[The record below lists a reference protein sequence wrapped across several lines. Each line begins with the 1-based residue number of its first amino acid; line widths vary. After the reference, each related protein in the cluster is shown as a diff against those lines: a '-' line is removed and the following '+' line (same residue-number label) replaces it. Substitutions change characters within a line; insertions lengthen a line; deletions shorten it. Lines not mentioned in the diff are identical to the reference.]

1 MVEVTHA
8 AAGGKPLT
16 EQFANLTK
24 TFTTML
30 AVSNISP
37 NPSKALIKEETEHL
51 LLCFC
56 TFCSLIKRAKNLSL
70 QNIFI
75 LVLQEKKL
83 RNILKDLLTI
93 ETNFDVVKLF
103 IDFEP
108 Q

>member
-1 MVEVTHA
+1 
-8 AAGGKPLT
+8 
-16 EQFANLTK
+16 
-24 TFTTML
+24 ML
-30 AVSNISP
+30 VISNISP
-37 NPSKALIKEETEHL
+37 NPSKALMKEETEHL

-56 TFCSLIKRAKNLSL
+56 TFCSLLKGKKLSL

-108 Q
+108 SITKSKYITKFLNANSNIKL

>member
-1 MVEVTHA
+1 
-8 AAGGKPLT
+8 
-16 EQFANLTK
+16 
-24 TFTTML
+24 ML

-37 NPSKALIKEETEHL
+37 NPSKALMKEETEHL

-56 TFCSLIKRAKNLSL
+56 TFCSLLKGKKLSL

-108 Q
+108 SITKSKYITKFLNANSNIRL

>member
-1 MVEVTHA
+1 
-8 AAGGKPLT
+8 
-16 EQFANLTK
+16 
-24 TFTTML
+24 ML
-30 AVSNISP
+30 VVSNISP
-37 NPSKALIKEETEHL
+37 NPSKALMKEETEHL

-56 TFCSLIKRAKNLSL
+56 TFCSLLKGKKLSL

-108 Q
+108 LITKSKYITKFLNANSNIRL

>member
-1 MVEVTHA
+1 
-8 AAGGKPLT
+8 
-16 EQFANLTK
+16 
-24 TFTTML
+24 ML
-30 AVSNISP
+30 ISNISP

-56 TFCSLIKRAKNLSL
+56 TFCSLLKGKKLSL

-83 RNILKDLLTI
+83 RNILKELLTI

-108 Q
+108 SITKSKYITKFLNANSNIRL

>member
-1 MVEVTHA
+1 V
-8 AAGGKPLT
+8 LI
-16 EQFANLTK
+16 
-24 TFTTML
+24 
-30 AVSNISP
+30 SNISP
-37 NPSKALIKEETEHL
+37 NPSKALIKDESEHL

-56 TFCSLIKRAKNLSL
+56 TFCSLLKGKKLSL

-83 RNILKDLLTI
+83 RDILKELLTI

-108 Q
+108 SITKSTYITKFLNANSNIQL

>member
-1 MVEVTHA
+1 
-8 AAGGKPLT
+8 
-16 EQFANLTK
+16 
-24 TFTTML
+24 ML
-30 AVSNISP
+30 VVSNISP
-37 NPSKALIKEETEHL
+37 NPSKALMKEETEHL

-56 TFCSLIKRAKNLSL
+56 TFCSLLKGKKLSL

-93 ETNFDVVKLF
+93 ETNFDIVKLF

-108 Q
+108 SITKSKYITKFLNANSNIRL

>member
-1 MVEVTHA
+1 
-8 AAGGKPLT
+8 
-16 EQFANLTK
+16 
-24 TFTTML
+24 ML
-30 AVSNISP
+30 VVSNISP
-37 NPSKALIKEETEHL
+37 NPSKALMKEETEHL

-56 TFCSLIKRAKNLSL
+56 TFCSLLKGKKLSL

-108 Q
+108 SITKSKYITKFLNANSNIKL

>member
-1 MVEVTHA
+1 MRI
-8 AAGGKPLT
+8 
-16 EQFANLTK
+16 
-24 TFTTML
+24 
-30 AVSNISP
+30 SNISP
-37 NPSKALIKEETEHL
+37 NPSKAVIKDESEHL

-56 TFCSLIKRAKNLSL
+56 TFCSLLKGKKLSL

-83 RNILKDLLTI
+83 RDILKELLTI

-108 Q
+108 SITKSKYITKFLNANSNIKL

>member
-1 MVEVTHA
+1 MLNPIPQKAPH
-8 AAGGKPLT
+8 
-16 EQFANLTK
+16 
-24 TFTTML
+24 TT
-30 AVSNISP
+30 
-37 NPSKALIKEETEHL
+37 LIKEETEHL

-56 TFCSLIKRAKNLSL
+56 TFCSLLKGKKLSL

-93 ETNFDVVKLF
+93 ETNFDIVKLF

-108 Q
+108 SITKSKYITKFLNANSNIKL

>member
-1 MVEVTHA
+1 
-8 AAGGKPLT
+8 
-16 EQFANLTK
+16 
-24 TFTTML
+24 ML
-30 AVSNISP
+30 AISNISP

-56 TFCSLIKRAKNLSL
+56 TFCSLLKGKKLSL

-93 ETNFDVVKLF
+93 ETNFDIVKLF

-108 Q
+108 SITKSKYITKFLNANSNIRL

>member
-1 MVEVTHA
+1 
-8 AAGGKPLT
+8 
-16 EQFANLTK
+16 
-24 TFTTML
+24 ML
-30 AVSNISP
+30 ISNISP
-37 NPSKALIKEETEHL
+37 NPAKTLIHDETEHL

-56 TFCSLIKRAKNLSL
+56 TFCSLLKGKKLSL

-93 ETNFDVVKLF
+93 ETNFGIVKLF

-108 Q
+108 SITKSKYITKFLNANGDIKL

>member
-1 MVEVTHA
+1 
-8 AAGGKPLT
+8 
-16 EQFANLTK
+16 
-24 TFTTML
+24 ML
-30 AVSNISP
+30 ISNISP
-37 NPSKALIKEETEHL
+37 NPSKALMKEETEHL

-56 TFCSLIKRAKNLSL
+56 TFCSLLKGKKLSL

-108 Q
+108 SITKSKYITKFLNANSNIKL

>member
-1 MVEVTHA
+1 
-8 AAGGKPLT
+8 
-16 EQFANLTK
+16 
-24 TFTTML
+24 ML
-30 AVSNISP
+30 VISNISP
-37 NPSKALIKEETEHL
+37 NPSKALMKEETEHL

-56 TFCSLIKRAKNLSL
+56 TFCSLLKGKKLSL

-93 ETNFDVVKLF
+93 ETNFDIVKLF

-108 Q
+108 SITKSKYITKFLNANSNIKL

>member
-1 MVEVTHA
+1 
-8 AAGGKPLT
+8 
-16 EQFANLTK
+16 
-24 TFTTML
+24 ML
-30 AVSNISP
+30 VSNISP
-37 NPSKALIKEETEHL
+37 NPSKALMKEETEHL

-56 TFCSLIKRAKNLSL
+56 TFCSLLKGKKLSL

-93 ETNFDVVKLF
+93 ETNFDIVKLF

-108 Q
+108 SITKSKYITKFLNANSNIKL

>member
-1 MVEVTHA
+1 
-8 AAGGKPLT
+8 
-16 EQFANLTK
+16 
-24 TFTTML
+24 ML
-30 AVSNISP
+30 VVSNISP
-37 NPSKALIKEETEHL
+37 NPSKALMKEETEHL

-56 TFCSLIKRAKNLSL
+56 TFCSLLKGKKLSL

-108 Q
+108 LITKSKYITKFLNANSNIKL

>member
-1 MVEVTHA
+1 
-8 AAGGKPLT
+8 
-16 EQFANLTK
+16 
-24 TFTTML
+24 ML
-30 AVSNISP
+30 ISNISP

-56 TFCSLIKRAKNLSL
+56 TFCSLLKGKKLSL

-93 ETNFDVVKLF
+93 ETNFDIVKLF

-108 Q
+108 SITKSKYITKFLNANSNIKL

>member
-1 MVEVTHA
+1 MRI
-8 AAGGKPLT
+8 
-16 EQFANLTK
+16 
-24 TFTTML
+24 
-30 AVSNISP
+30 SNISP
-37 NPSKALIKEETEHL
+37 NPSKAVIKDESEHL

-56 TFCSLIKRAKNLSL
+56 TFCSLLKGKKLSL

-83 RNILKDLLTI
+83 RDILKDLLTI

-108 Q
+108 SITKSKYITKFLNANSNIKL

>member
-1 MVEVTHA
+1 
-8 AAGGKPLT
+8 
-16 EQFANLTK
+16 
-24 TFTTML
+24 ML
-30 AVSNISP
+30 VISNISP
-37 NPSKALIKEETEHL
+37 NPSKALIKDETEHL

-56 TFCSLIKRAKNLSL
+56 TFCSLLKGKKLSL

-93 ETNFDVVKLF
+93 ETNFDIVKLF

-108 Q
+108 SITKSKYITKFLNANSNIRL

>member
-1 MVEVTHA
+1 
-8 AAGGKPLT
+8 
-16 EQFANLTK
+16 
-24 TFTTML
+24 ML
-30 AVSNISP
+30 ISNISP
-37 NPSKALIKEETEHL
+37 NPSKALIKDETEHL

-56 TFCSLIKRAKNLSL
+56 TFCSLLKGKKLSL

-83 RNILKDLLTI
+83 RNILKELLTI

-108 Q
+108 SITKSKYITKFLNANSNIKL

>member
-1 MVEVTHA
+1 
-8 AAGGKPLT
+8 
-16 EQFANLTK
+16 
-24 TFTTML
+24 ML
-30 AVSNISP
+30 ISNISP
-37 NPSKALIKEETEHL
+37 NPSKALIKNETEHL

-56 TFCSLIKRAKNLSL
+56 TFCSLLKGKKLSL

-83 RNILKDLLTI
+83 RHILKDLLTI

-108 Q
+108 SITKSKYITKFLNANSDIKL

>member
-1 MVEVTHA
+1 
-8 AAGGKPLT
+8 
-16 EQFANLTK
+16 
-24 TFTTML
+24 ML
-30 AVSNISP
+30 ISNISP
-37 NPSKALIKEETEHL
+37 NPSKALIKDETEHL

-56 TFCSLIKRAKNLSL
+56 TFCSLLKGKKLSL

-75 LVLQEKKL
+75 LVLQEKKI

-108 Q
+108 SITKSKYITKFLNANSNIKL